1 MPLSN
6 FFDARTMTSFP
17 RRQFMKLGGSALAF
31 PVLSRTARALVYP
44 LRPVRLIVGYAP
56 GGATD
61 ITARLIAQRLA
72 ERMGQQFIVENRPGA
87 TTNLATE
94 QVVRAAPDGYTLL
107 IATAANAINA
117 SLFEKLNFDF
127 VQDMTPVAG
136 VIRMQNVLEVHPSV
150 PVGTVAEL
158 ITYAKAN
165 PDRLIVGS
173 AGNGSPGH
181 VSAELLRMMTGIK
194 MLHIPYRGIA
204 PALTDLLGGRI
215 HVLFDNMA
223 TAIEHIQSGK
233 VRALAVTTVFRSPLL
248 PNLPTIAD
256 SVPGYEASSWYG
268 VTAPKGTPF
277 EIVDALNVEINAALA
292 DATIASRF
300 EALGGLPLAGS
311 AADFGKLIKDETEKW
326 SKVVRFAAAKP
337 D

>member
-1 MPLSN
+1 
-6 FFDARTMTSFP
+6 MTKRLATNLP
-17 RRQFMKLGGSALAF
+17 RRRVMKLAFSALAL
-31 PVLSRTARALVYP
+31 PALPRTAHALGYP
-44 LRPVRLIVGYAP
+44 ARPVRLIVGYAP

-268 VTAPKGTPF
+268 VTAPKGAPS
-277 EIVDALNVEINAALA
+277 EIVDVLNAEINAALA
-292 DATIASRF
+292 DATILSRF

-326 SKVVRFAAAKP
+326 SKVVRFAGAKP

>member
-1 MPLSN
+1 MHQMS
-6 FFDARTMTSFP
+6 AASVMTKRLTTNLP
-17 RRQFMKLGGSALAF
+17 RRRVMKLALSALAL
-31 PVLSRTARALVYP
+31 PALARNAHALVYP
-44 LRPVRLIVGYAP
+44 ARPVRLIVGYAP

-61 ITARLIAQRLA
+61 ITARMISQRLA

-94 QVVRAAPDGYTLL
+94 QVVRAAPDCYTLL

-136 VIRMQNVLEVHPSV
+136 VIRMQNVLEVHPAV

-194 MLHIPYRGIA
+194 MLHSPIA
-204 PALTDLLGGRI
+204 
-215 HVLFDNMA
+215 
-223 TAIEHIQSGK
+223 
-233 VRALAVTTVFRSPLL
+233 
-248 PNLPTIAD
+248 
-256 SVPGYEASSWYG
+256 
-268 VTAPKGTPF
+268 
-277 EIVDALNVEINAALA
+277 
-292 DATIASRF
+292 ASR
-300 EALGGLPLAGS
+300 L
-311 AADFGKLIKDETEKW
+311 
-326 SKVVRFAAAKP
+326 R
-337 D
+337 